1 MGCGNG
7 VIDCGNGVSE
17 CGNDVRE
24 CGNDVRECGNDVGGY
39 GGEGRGI
46 FGEEASWRAKGN
58 GVVARP
64 PSDGEDSTILDG
76 VRRLSLCREGV
87 RWISNGR

>member
-1 MGCGNG
+1 MRECGN
-7 VIDCGNGVSE
+7 DVSE
-17 CGNDVRE
+17 CGNDVS
-24 CGNDVRECGNDVGGY
+24 ECGNDVGGY

-46 FGEEASWRAKGN
+46 FGVEASWRPKGN

-64 PSDGEDSTILDG
+64 PSDGGNSTILDG
-76 VRRLSLCREGV
+76 VRRPSLCREGV